1 MRFSKVSVLILVG
14 VALSAVVLSHSLAQ
28 PAAAPAAPT
37 RVAVC
42 DVVEIFNNYQ
52 RAKDLTAKLN
62 ERRKA
67 IQAEN
72 DDRGKKIDDKQE
84 EMKALKKGSKE
95 YEARFNELQRMVL
108 EREAWLKF
116 QETLAVREHHRLTV
130 EMYEEIQKMIGA
142 LAKERGVQIVLF
154 RDPENITSQNTA
166 ELLRQIGMRKVL
178 YSDGSV
184 DMTEDTLR
192 RLNEAYRA
200 SQR

>member
-1 MRFSKVSVLILVG
+1 MRFSKLSVLIVVG
-14 VALSAVVLSHSLAQ
+14 VALSAAVLSHSLAQ
-28 PAAAPAAPT
+28 PAAKTATPT
-37 RVAVC
+37 RMAVC

-62 ERRKA
+62 ERRKS

-72 DDRGKKIDDKQE
+72 EDRGKKIDDKQE

-95 YEARFNELQRMVL
+95 YEARFSELQLMVI

-130 EMYEEIQKMIGA
+130 EMYEEIQKTIA
-142 LAKERGVQIVLF
+142 TLAKERSIQIVLF
-154 RDPENITSQNTA
+154 RDPETITSQTTG
-166 ELLRQIGMRKVL
+166 ELLRQIGMRKLL

-192 RLNEAYRA
+192 RLNETYRA

>member
-1 MRFSKVSVLILVG
+1 MRFSKVSVLIVVG
-14 VALSAVVLSHSLAQ
+14 VALSAAVLSHSLAQ
-28 PAAAPAAPT
+28 PAVKTATPT

-52 RAKDLTAKLN
+52 RAKDLTATLN
-62 ERRKA
+62 DRRKG

-84 EMKALKKGSKE
+84 EMKALKQGSKE

-116 QETLAVREHHRLTV
+116 QETLAIREHHRLTV
-130 EMYEEIQKMIGA
+130 DMYEEIQKMITA
-142 LAKERGVQIVLF
+142 LAKERSIQIVLF

-200 SQR
+200 AQR